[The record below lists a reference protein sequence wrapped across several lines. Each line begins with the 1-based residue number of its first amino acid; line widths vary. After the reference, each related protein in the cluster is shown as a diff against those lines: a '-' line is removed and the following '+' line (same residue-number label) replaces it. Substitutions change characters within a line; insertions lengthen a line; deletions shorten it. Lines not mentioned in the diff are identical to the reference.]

1 MPVSDSLATK
11 VGLWVLVVT
20 VVFTLM
26 SLAMPR
32 GTVIQLTNV
41 DAMNKRK
48 NRKGRGLRVRSQFV
62 MGEEHNLSNL
72 WPSVSYRR
80 A

>member
-1 MPVSDSLATK
+1 MLVLDSLSTK
-11 VGLWVLVVT
+11 VGLWVLVATGVCT
-20 VVFTLM
+20 PM
-26 SLAMPR
+26 SLTMPG

-48 NRKGRGLRVRSQFV
+48 SRKGRGLRVRSQFV
-62 MGEEHNLSNL
+62 MGEEQSLSNR
-72 WPSVSYRR
+72 WSSVSYLR